1 MSQDACKL
9 GGATVE
15 IELNETEIVHATTLI
30 FNIIGFH
37 SGVGVRVRVR
47 EGAFGKGRSIM

>member
-37 SGVGVRVRVR
+37 SGVGVRVR
-47 EGAFGKGRSIM
+47 EGAFGKGRCSIM

>member
-37 SGVGVRVRVR
+37 SGVGVRVR